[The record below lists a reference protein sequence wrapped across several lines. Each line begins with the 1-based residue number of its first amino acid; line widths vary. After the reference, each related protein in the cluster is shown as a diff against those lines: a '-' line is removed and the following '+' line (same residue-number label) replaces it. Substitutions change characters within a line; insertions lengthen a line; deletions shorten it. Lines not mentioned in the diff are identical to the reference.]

1 MSKAEHMIDTPVAE
15 ATARPPAILV
25 VEDEVLIRL
34 PIVEHLL
41 DCGYHVFGVSNAA
54 EAITVLDRNKV
65 HIDLVFTDVRMPGK
79 MDGWGLAAWVRE
91 HHPEKGVIVTSAEQ
105 RHAAHELCLELPFLQ
120 KPYDF
125 DDVAAR
131 IAAVTRKAA

>member
-1 MSKAEHMIDTPVAE
+1 MIDTPVAD

-25 VEDEVLIRL
+25 VEDEVLIRV
-34 PIVEHLL
+34 PIVEHLQ

-54 EAITVLDRNKV
+54 EAITILDRNEV
-65 HIDLVFTDVRMPGK
+65 HIDLVFTDVRMPGN
-79 MDGWGLAAWVRE
+79 MDGWGLAAWVRD
-91 HHPEKGVIVTSAEQ
+91 HHPEKAVIVTSSDRGQ
-105 RHAAHELCLELPFLQ
+105 AAHELCLELPFLE

-125 DDVAAR
+125 DDVAVR

>member
-1 MSKAEHMIDTPVAE
+1 MIDTPLAQ
-15 ATARPPAILV
+15 ATSRPPAILV
-25 VEDEVLIRL
+25 VEDEVIIRVA
-34 PIVEHLL
+34 IVEHLQ

-54 EAITVLDRNKV
+54 EAIAVLERDEV
-65 HIDLVFTDVRMPGK
+65 HIDLVFTDVRMPGN

-91 HHPEKGVIVTSAEQ
+91 HHPEKAVIITSSDQRQVAEK
-105 RHAAHELCLELPFLQ
+105 LCLELPFLQ

-131 IAAVTRKAA
+131 IAAFTRKAA

>member
-1 MSKAEHMIDTPVAE
+1 MIDTPVSG
-15 ATARPPAILV
+15 ATAHPPAILV
-25 VEDEVLIRL
+25 VEDEVLIRV
-34 PIVEHLL
+34 PIIEHLQ

-54 EAITVLDRNKV
+54 EAIAVLERNEV
-65 HIDLVFTDVRMPGK
+65 HIDLVFTDVRMPGE

-91 HHPEKGVIVTSAEQ
+91 HHPEKAVIVTSAEQ
-105 RHAAHELCLELPFLQ
+105 GQAAHELCRELPFLQ

-131 IAAVTRKAA
+131 IAAVTRRAA